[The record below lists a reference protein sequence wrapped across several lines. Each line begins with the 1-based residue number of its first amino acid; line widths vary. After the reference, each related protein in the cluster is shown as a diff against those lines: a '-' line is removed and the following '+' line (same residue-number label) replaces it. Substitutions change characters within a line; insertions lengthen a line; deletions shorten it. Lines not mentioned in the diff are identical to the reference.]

1 MALVEIGEID
11 AGLAAANEISID
23 RLRAHALWTVAAA
36 QANNG
41 ETTEARRTEAL
52 SLETV
57 DMMVS
62 PLDRAW
68 LLSNIAISHARAGN
82 TAAALKAF
90 RRALDVAKSIDVA
103 WARAQ
108 ALGKVA
114 ATLVELN

>member
-1 MALVEIGEID
+1 M
-11 AGLAAANEISID
+11 
-23 RLRAHALWTVAAA
+23 
-36 QANNG
+36 
-41 ETTEARRTEAL
+41 
-52 SLETV
+52 SL
-57 DMMVS
+57 
-62 PLDRAW
+62 LDRVAP
-68 LLSNIAISHARAGN
+68 NIAISHARAGN